1 MKSTFLFISILL
13 ISITIHAQWN
23 GPLGGTLIT
32 TNRIHLNYSAVLP
45 PFNPTNPA
53 PLQYCFAIN
62 FNNGTIVEPSI
73 RVNEGNGQVEIGK
86 TLRLINGASFLMNR
100 TNSTSIFRIDHQG
113 LMRLTTD
120 GIVNSTRGFYINNG
134 SFDFYSVTPQGIL
147 FQDQTKELFKVNSN
161 GFAFARKMTITLSNP
176 FPDYVFE
183 QQYKLMPL
191 TELELFIKQFKH
203 LPNMPSAQQVTDN
216 NNQVELGE
224 MQLKL
229 LEKIEE
235 LTLYVIQQQ
244 QEIEALKCQFE
255 QLK

>member
-1 MKSTFLFISILL
+1 MKQTYLLLMAVIL
-13 ISITIHAQWN
+13 SAVAHAQWN
-23 GPLGGTLIT
+23 GPLGGTIST
-32 TNRIHLNYSAVLP
+32 TNRVHLNYTAVLP

-53 PLQYCFAIN
+53 PLQYCFSIN
-62 FNNGTIVEPSI
+62 FNNGTTIEPSI

-86 TLRLINGASFLMNR
+86 TFRLINGSSFFMNR
-100 TNSTSIFRIDHQG
+100 TNGASFFRVDNQG

-120 GIVNSTRGFYINNG
+120 GISNASRGFYINNG
-134 SFDFYSVTPQGIL
+134 SIDFYSVNQQGIL

-216 NNQVELGE
+216 NNEVELGE

-244 QEIEALKCQFE
+244 QEIDALKCQLE